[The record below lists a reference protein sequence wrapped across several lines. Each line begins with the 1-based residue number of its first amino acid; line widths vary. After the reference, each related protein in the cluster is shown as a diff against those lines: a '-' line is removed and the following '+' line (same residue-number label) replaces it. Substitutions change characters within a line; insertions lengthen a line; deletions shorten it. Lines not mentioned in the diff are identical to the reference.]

1 LASIATDSVPLLG
14 KKLIILGLK
23 VVYLDMISLMLI
35 KDQRPQGIK
44 FILKFQRNRTI
55 ILRDNW
61 NANEIHYIRHDSKS
75 CSGPTKLKGSVILK

>member
-1 LASIATDSVPLLG
+1 
-14 KKLIILGLK
+14 
-23 VVYLDMISLMLI
+23 MLI

-75 CSGPTKLKGSVILK
+75 CSGPTKLKAQLFFLCEKMRISQAQLAGIVSL